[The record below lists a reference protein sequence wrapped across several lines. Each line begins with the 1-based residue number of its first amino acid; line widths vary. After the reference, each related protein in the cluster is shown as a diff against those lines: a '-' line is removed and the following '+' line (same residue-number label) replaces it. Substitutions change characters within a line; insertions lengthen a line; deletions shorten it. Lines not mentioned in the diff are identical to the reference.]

1 MMRVVKKLK
10 SLTTRFVSD
19 YAWRASVLL
28 FVSILID
35 GALFAFYA
43 GIFFTKERDL
53 WYFFMACFYCTLT
66 VSRIALHALYTR
78 AAEREEREYGFE
90 VTAGVS
96 LCLIGLEICTLAAAA
111 YADGTLITLSNAT
124 VITNALLAA
133 ITNGFLYNALH
144 FVVKFIAPFT
154 GLRRMHEKTVQSEF
168 FRCKKY
174 LNRAES
180 LFMFMLLLN
189 RILARRN
196 TPIDATLLAVHLAAF
211 LCTGIYAI
219 ASGAVLFF
227 RAGRRRRAETE

>member
-1 MMRVVKKLK
+1 MNGIEKITQRINADAQAEIDRVLADAKAQAAEIAGKYK
-10 SLTTRFVSD
+10 AQAD
-19 YAWRASVLL
+19 AEAA
-28 FVSILID
+28 
-35 GALFAFYA
+35 ALQARNEKA
-43 GIFFTKERDL
+43 
-53 WYFFMACFYCTLT
+53 
-66 VSRIALHALYTR
+66 

-144 FVVKFIAPFT
+144 FVVKFIVPFT
-154 GLRRMHEKTVQSEF
+154 GRRRMHEKTVQSEF